1 MGEFN
6 DWNSFWNPQPTGNCM
21 GLSKVSKRSC
31 KNFHTICTCRL
42 HAQAGAGHDK
52 SEKRMI
58 AQRCKRIPACEP
70 SQFTHGCKLLIP
82 MLVPLLPC
90 SKHST

>member
-31 KNFHTICTCRL
+31 ENFHTVAYM
-42 HAQAGAGHDK
+42 HKQEHDMTRVK
-52 SEKRMI
+52 KGS
-58 AQRCKRIPACEP
+58 
-70 SQFTHGCKLLIP
+70 
-82 MLVPLLPC
+82 
-90 SKHST
+90 